1 MPALFLA
8 SDKLLNILILV
19 HDWPLYRSLRFV
31 SLFLCRVEGLFV
43 FTYLSAVGHGYGSF
57 VLSFGCGSWLWV
69 FSLHV
74 IAIFT
79 TKADKL

>member
-57 VLSFGCGSWLWV
+57 CFIFRLWV
-69 FSLHV
+69 MVMGLFAAHDCYLY
-74 IAIFT
+74 
-79 TKADKL
+79 D